1 MTLHLYRSNLTLKW
15 NCWTLVVGFQ
25 DQCNLEHFSKRYISI
40 GHSVLKLFIIVCHQ
54 VADTVNS
61 SLVNLFGQY
70 HDLKVIAEP
79 GRYFACSTHTL
90 AVNIISKRSKSI
102 GSEKVIIISFFR
114 NSILTCTCL

>member
-1 MTLHLYRSNLTLKW
+1 MELLDIGG
-15 NCWTLVVGFQ
+15 GFPGSTKLGAFFQ
-25 DQCNLEHFSKRYISI
+25 EVSI
-40 GHSVLKLFIIVCHQ
+40 NYSVLKFFIIVHHQ

-90 AVNIISKRSKSI
+90 AVNIISKKSKNT
-102 GSEKVIIISFFR
+102 GPEKVTTGFLR
-114 NSILTCTCL
+114 NSIITCTCL